1 MSPHGGSGSS
11 TNSAHGM
18 ARSSDKLAFA
28 LAAAT
33 PLSRAYYK
41 RVFEH
46 LYFSD
51 AVPAGY
57 QLDDVDYHR
66 YQTEL
71 NLDAL
76 DVCDFEFG
84 ENPSIHNRPPYLGV
98 LPRSGFPTAVLF
110 GARLPAIISRLTT
123 AVRARKR
130 RAALAAVAQ
139 PAFVLL
145 PHRIRVEAES
155 VETLADIAAE
165 AGIRFTDRPPA
176 ADVLAHVA
184 TVQQYEAALDWR
196 VGAVD
201 LDWRRE
207 DFDVALARFAAP
219 RADAVR
225 LSRFTHPQR
234 AHRREH
240 YLVIDDRRGEV
251 DARWGRFV
259 MLHKAGRSV
268 LSYDANLNV
277 LLLPRS
283 TPLPR
288 LFARA
293 LVACSGFAPQDVN
306 TGRETASAFVQ
317 VPRVI
322 AVLAAEKLGQ
332 QLVNVTLTD
341 APRGTHD

>member
-1 MSPHGGSGSS
+1 
-11 TNSAHGM
+11 M

-57 QLDDVDYHR
+57 QLDDVDHYR
-66 YQTEL
+66 YQTEM

-76 DVCDFEFG
+76 DICDFEFG
-84 ENPSIHNRPPYLGV
+84 EKPSIHNRPPYLGV
-98 LPRSGFPTAVLF
+98 LPRTGFPTAVLF
-110 GARLPAIISRLTT
+110 GARLPSTVARLGA
-123 AVRARKR
+123 AVRSRKR
-130 RAALAAVAQ
+130 HMTLTAAAQ
-139 PAFVLL
+139 PAFPLL
-145 PHRIRVEAES
+145 PPRVRIEAVSLEL
-155 VETLADIAAE
+155 LAEVSAE
-165 AGIRFTDRPPA
+165 AGIGFVDRLPA
-176 ADVLAHVA
+176 VDLLAHSA
-184 TVQQYEAALDWR
+184 TIQMYEAALDWR
-196 VGAVD
+196 AGATD

-207 DFDVALARFAAP
+207 DFDVTSAQFASPGA
-219 RADAVR
+219 AVMR

-240 YLVIDDRRGEV
+240 YFVLGGQRAEV
-251 DARWGRFV
+251 DSKWGRFV

-268 LSYDANLNV
+268 LSYDPNLHV

-288 LFARA
+288 LFTRA
-293 LVACSGFAPQDVN
+293 LVACSGFAPHDLQVAGK
-306 TGRETASAFVQ
+306 TLRAYVQ
-317 VPRVI
+317 VPRSV
-322 AVLAAEKLGQ
+322 AELAAEKLGQ
-332 QLVNVTLTD
+332 ELTQLTLTN
-341 APRGTHD
+341 APRGTNE